1 MVDLLLSCR
10 YVFYI
15 ITKFSMKILN
25 WIMLILLVIGGLN
38 RGLFAWL
45 DLNLV
50 ATVFP
55 DVATTSVDATGVET
69 TVTTMNMIA
78 KIVYSAVAVGA
89 LRTLIA
95 NFGKKQA

>member
-1 MVDLLLSCR
+1 M
-10 YVFYI
+10 FYF
-15 ITKFSMKILN
+15 ITTFSMKVLY
-25 WIMLILLVIGGLN
+25 WVFLILLVVGGLN
-38 RGLFAWL
+38 RGLYARL

-55 DVATTSVDATGVET
+55 DVATTTTDAAGVET

-78 KIVYSAVAVGA
+78 KIVYSLVTVGA

-95 NFGKKQA
+95 NFGKKSA

>member
-1 MVDLLLSCR
+1 
-10 YVFYI
+10 
-15 ITKFSMKILN
+15 MKVLY
-25 WIMLILLVIGGLN
+25 WIFLILLVVGGLN
-38 RGLFAWL
+38 RGLYAWL

-50 ATVFP
+50 AKIFP
-55 DVATTSVDATGVET
+55 DAMTTVTDANGVET

-95 NFGKKQA
+95 NFACCKKAQ

>member
-1 MVDLLLSCR
+1 
-10 YVFYI
+10 
-15 ITKFSMKILN
+15 
-25 WIMLILLVIGGLN
+25 MLILLVVGGLN
-38 RGLFAWL
+38 RGLVAWL

-55 DVATTSVDATGVET
+55 DVATITTDATGVET

-78 KIVYSAVAVGA
+78 KIVYSAVAVWA